1 MRNTTEATGKRIE
14 NMPSPKMKRRPSK
27 ALDGYLDLVRQF
39 LLRPIRSEKELDR
52 AIAMINSLL
61 DRDRLSPAEE
71 DYPDVLGGLVE
82 RYEDKHHPSSG
93 AAARHASLP
102 SFAGDDDRDVTVA

>member
-39 LLRPIRSEKELDR
+39 PLRPIRSETELDR

-61 DRDRLSPAEE
+61 DRDQLSPAEE
-71 DYPDVLGGLVE
+71 DYLDVLGDLVE
-82 RYEDKHHPSSG
+82 RYEDHAHPI
-93 AAARHASLP
+93 P
-102 SFAGDDDRDVTVA
+102 DVSDEEMLRFLIDQK